1 MKTLNEVC
9 KIVGLSRRMIQE
21 YESGKNA
28 IAVTPTTKNKYGYL
42 LYNEEQIEHLQ
53 TIKFY
58 REAGYSKKQIKEI
71 FDHPSTDSPEILQN
85 AIIGL
90 EKKRNE
96 IDCSIA
102 TAELM
107 LRLHTTPNKMSR
119 YFNPDDTYTYRRLK
133 MSSMQKVFSTPNMFI
148 SPDNL
153 PENTEKLL
161 IENYMELEKLM
172 NSSIEP
178 YSEKAQYYIE
188 QIRTALYPLISDS
201 IYHFLGVGKSFII
214 AEADSP
220 ELQSFYLYI
229 EKAIIH
235 YCSIHKDDSQFDKYY
250 EQCIENL
257 FNTFDEN
264 KVQEAIQT
272 FYNCVKIL
280 EGYYNPIQFLKFFA
294 DLCSDKLLVECI
306 HTQDE
311 EIWDENDEE
320 WIIQHFNFIRDE
332 IYLFCDTFQNNH

>member
-71 FDHPSTDSPEILQN
+71 FDNPNTNSQEILQN

-96 IDCSIA
+96 IDCSIE

-107 LRLHTTPNKMSR
+107 LQLNTTPDKMSK
-119 YFNPDDTYTYRRLK
+119 YFKSEDLYTYRKLK
-133 MSSMQKVFSTPNMFI
+133 MSYLQKALSTPNMFI
-148 SPDNL
+148 SSDDL
-153 PENTEKLL
+153 PENIEKPLK
-161 IENYMELEKLM
+161 NCMSELAELM
-172 NSSIEP
+172 KNSVEP
-178 YSEKAQYYIE
+178 HSEKAQYYVE
-188 QIRTALYPLISDS
+188 QLRIAYYPLMSDS
-201 IYHFLGVGKSFII
+201 IYNFLEMGKFFTVVK
-214 AEADSP
+214 EDLP
-220 ELQSFYLYI
+220 ELQAFFLYVG
-229 EKAIIH
+229 KAIIH
-235 YCSIHKDDSQFDKYY
+235 YCSVHKDESQFDKYY
-250 EQCIENL
+250 NQIIRNI
-257 FNTFDEN
+257 FNAFEED
-264 KVQEAIQT
+264 KMQEAIQSL
-272 FYNCVKIL
+272 YDCIKKI
-280 EGYYNPIQFLKFFA
+280 GYYSDPIQFLKHFA
-294 DLCSDKLLVECI
+294 NLCSDQLLIEHCLSLSD
-306 HTQDE
+306 TDFDE
-311 EIWDENDEE
+311 TDDGFLKEY
-320 WIIQHFNFIRDE
+320 FNFIHDE

>member
-71 FDHPSTDSPEILQN
+71 FDHPSTNSQEILQN

-272 FYNCVKIL
+272 FYDCIKIL
-280 EGYYNPIQFLKFFA
+280 GGYYNPIQFLKFFA
-294 DLCSDKLLVECI
+294 
-306 HTQDE
+306 
-311 EIWDENDEE
+311 
-320 WIIQHFNFIRDE
+320 
-332 IYLFCDTFQNNH
+332 